1 MRPLP
6 NASFYF
12 CLDPFSTIY
21 TAVSIQIATD
31 ITRGVRGHVHRGKKT
46 EKSRNCY
53 RDALFDVEPR
63 KSQAKTRKGER
74 ETVSSTSYLA
84 HRYPGEISFLHPFC
98 RSFFVLLSLLYNPP
112 RLDDGFHERG
122 ILCESRKLRNLTSLS
137 LSLSRPRS
145 KLLTFYH
152 ARSSTRATTRCTLDR
167 NVNRIRGLLFPVPR
181 KIHFPSEE
189 GSAPPHPR
197 LIFSFRFTRVP
208 LAFDT
213 AKRRRLI
220 ASINDDTFY
229 RGFSPLPLP
238 PNTRHSE
245 TVFMD
250 L

>member
-1 MRPLP
+1 MPSLTSNLVNPRQRREKGKEKPSPPPRTWPTDTL
-6 NASFYF
+6 AKFHFYILFAALSSFF
-12 CLDPFSTIY
+12 FPFST
-21 TAVSIQIATD
+21 TLL
-31 ITRGVRGHVHRGKKT
+31 G
-46 EKSRNCY
+46 Y
-53 RDALFDVEPR
+53 RDRWWLPR
-63 KSQAKTRKGER
+63 ERNPLRIEKT
-74 ETVSSTSYLA
+74 TQPSTSL
-84 HRYPGEISFLHPFC
+84 
-98 RSFFVLLSLLYNPP
+98 
-112 RLDDGFHERG
+112 
-122 ILCESRKLRNLTSLS
+122 SLS

-197 LIFSFRFTRVP
+197 LIFSFRFTRVL
-208 LAFDT
+208 LAFDM

-250 L
+250 LYRSTWYVARK